1 MVSQYQVEWEETANS
16 ILNQPTL
23 SDDDMVF
30 LTMYKKI
37 FIDQAEWIDE
47 ALALFDTKKEPP
59 A

>member
-47 ALALFDTKKEPP
+47 ALALFNTKK
-59 A
+59 